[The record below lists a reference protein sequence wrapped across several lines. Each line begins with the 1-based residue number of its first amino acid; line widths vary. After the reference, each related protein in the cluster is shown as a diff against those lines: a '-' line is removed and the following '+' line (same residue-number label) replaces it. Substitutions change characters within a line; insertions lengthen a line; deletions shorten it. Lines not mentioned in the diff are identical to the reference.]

1 MPKSTISMIYIC
13 ISLIM
18 QLINIVK
25 IMFKMKIMMEV
36 IQLIQKFVIK
46 GVSNK
51 YITIWN
57 HKVKIYNK

>member
-1 MPKSTISMIYIC
+1 MFSTIDRSIVYEVGTDITEND
-13 ISLIM
+13 
-18 QLINIVK
+18 INEDTK
-25 IMFKMKIMMEV
+25 KIMMEV

-57 HKVKIYNK
+57 HKEKIYNK

>member
-1 MPKSTISMIYIC
+1 
-13 ISLIM
+13 M
-18 QLINIVK
+18 QLTNTVK
-25 IMFKMKIMMEV
+25 IMFKMKIMMDV

-57 HKVKIYNK
+57 HKEKIYNK